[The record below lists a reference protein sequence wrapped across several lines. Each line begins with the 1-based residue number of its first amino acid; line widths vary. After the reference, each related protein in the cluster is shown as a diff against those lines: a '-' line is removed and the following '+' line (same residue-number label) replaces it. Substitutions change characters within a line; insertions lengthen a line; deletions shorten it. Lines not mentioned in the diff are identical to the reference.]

1 MLGRFSRTELL
12 LGEEALRKLAGSC
25 VAVFGVGGVGSFVA
39 EGLARS
45 GVGHLVL
52 IDNDTICETNINRQ
66 LHALTSTVGRRKTE
80 VMRERILDINPEAVV
95 DVIDAFYLP
104 ETADAFFAFPYDY
117 IVDAIDTVAGK
128 IDLVLQAQRRAFCAS
143 APGAL
148 PLAAGWMNK
157 PPPATAYKPPA
168 ARPTRSGR

>member
-117 IVDAIDTVAGK
+117 IVDAIDNVTAK
-128 IDLVLQAQRRAFCAS
+128 IDLICRAK
-143 APGAL
+143 
-148 PLAAGWMNK
+148 AAGV
-157 PPPATAYKPPA
+157 PII
-168 ARPTRSGR
+168 PTLDVGSSPTSPKQSPWKSSQSWSLRAL

>member
-12 LGEEALRKLAGSC
+12 LGEEAMRKLAGSC

-95 DVIDAFYLP
+95 DVIDAF
-104 ETADAFFAFPYDY
+104 
-117 IVDAIDTVAGK
+117 
-128 IDLVLQAQRRAFCAS
+128 
-143 APGAL
+143 
-148 PLAAGWMNK
+148 
-157 PPPATAYKPPA
+157 
-168 ARPTRSGR
+168 